1 MPKMSDSTLT
11 SICEA
16 KLNNALGWMGGL
28 LSKERT
34 LALSYYRGDKFGN
47 EQDGRSQVISRDVAE
62 AIDGALPS
70 LLKVF
75 AAVDTV
81 VACKP
86 KRPDAEDSAKQA
98 TDYLNYTFQSQPN
111 GFDLLQTW
119 LKDGLLS
126 KLGVVKS
133 WWDDSEDVTTEEYEG
148 LTKFQ
153 YLTLLSDEEVE
164 PVSYTV
170 HAEGPQEIDP
180 GAVEEAAEA
189 PPLPEAPPPTAG
201 PGQLPQTPANMM
213 APPPS
218 PEAPSQGADAAASTP
233 AAAPP
238 VVNPLPAGK
247 NAPPPEMEDGKLYD
261 CKIKRTNKKGRLC
274 IEAVPPEEFLT
285 DRRAVSSSEI
295 TFAAHRSI
303 RTVSD
308 LIEMGVPKEF
318 AMSLPGG
325 TELDY
330 NAEVINRFKAE
341 DEMPSRADTDAL
353 DPAMRPVW
361 VAECYLQ
368 VDYNGDGIAEW
379 RKVTIAGSGGWTILK
394 DKGGE
399 QFNDECDGHPFSM
412 WTPFK
417 QPHKLYGESMADKTM
432 DIQLIKST
440 VWRGVM
446 DNIYFNIAPQLGVVE
461 GQANMEDVLTR
472 RPGGIFRMK
481 TPTAVFPIPTVD
493 TSQSGMVMLGYL
505 DSVRQNRTG
514 MKRWSAGLEGNEL
527 NPLATTATGVQSVD
541 DATDDTLELIARN
554 FAEQGL
560 KSLFKRM
567 LELICKHQDKQETVR
582 LRGQWVD
589 IDPSTWDHEM
599 DMDVMVGLGTGD
611 KTKQVAQLM
620 AMLTQVDTQ
629 IAAAQGGMSG
639 PILTQDNVYKKV
651 IRLSEAMGFKS
662 SDGFYTDP
670 ATAPPQQPK
679 PDPKQMEAEGKLALQ
694 KQKQDADLQH
704 TQQKAALQTQLEQQK
719 AETNAQREKDQAQA
733 DMATDRMHAQN
744 QAQLEQM
751 RLQAETMREQIRM
764 EHEVARDHAKAQ
776 HDAHLSSF
784 KAAMDAHVKMI
795 AAKAKPKKKAV
806 A

>member
-1 MPKMSDSTLT
+1 MAKMSDSTLT

-62 AIDGALPS
+62 AIDGAMPS

-86 KRPDAEDSAKQA
+86 KRPDAEESAKQA
-98 TDYLNYTFQSQPN
+98 TDYLNYMFQTQPQ

-119 LKDGLLS
+119 IKDGLLS

-164 PVSYTV
+164 PISYTV
-170 HAEGPQEIDP
+170 HAEGPPEIDP

-189 PPLPEAPPPTAG
+189 PPLPTEAPPTAG
-201 PGQLPQTPANMM
+201 PGQLPQTAENMM
-213 APPPS
+213 APPPDPGMAVPGASS
-218 PEAPSQGADAAASTP
+218 PGAPVSVP
-233 AAAPP
+233 EPP
-238 VVNPLPAGK
+238 PAGPHP
-247 NAPPPEMEDGKLYD
+247 AGAAPPEMEDGKLYD

-285 DRRAVSSSEI
+285 DRRAVASAQI

-308 LIEMGVPKEF
+308 IIEMGVPKAVAEG
-318 AMSLPGG
+318 LPGG

-341 DEMPSRADTDAL
+341 DEMPSREDTDAL
-353 DPAMRPVW
+353 DPAMRHVW
-361 VAECYLQ
+361 VAECYLK
-368 VDYNGDGIAEW
+368 VDFDGDGVAEW
-379 RKVTIAGSGGWTILK
+379 RKVTLAGSGGWQVL
-394 DKGGE
+394 
-399 QFNDECDGHPFSM
+399 FNDECDGHPFSM

-481 TPTAVFPIPTVD
+481 NPTAVFPIPTVD
-493 TSQSGMVMLGYL
+493 TSASGMIMLGYL

-567 LELICKHQDKQETVR
+567 LELICKHQDKKETVR

-629 IAAAQGGMSG
+629 IAAAQGGMTG
-639 PILTQDNVYKKV
+639 PILTQENIYKKV
-651 IRLSEAMGFKS
+651 LRLSEAMGFKS

-670 ATAPPQQPK
+670 STAPPQQPK

-704 TQQKAALQTQLEQQK
+704 TQQKAALQAQLEQQK
-719 AETNAQREKDQAQA
+719 AETDAQREKDQAQA

-751 RLQAETMREQIRM
+751 RLQAETMREQIRLQ
-764 EHEVARDHAKAQ
+764 HEVARDHAKAQ
-776 HDAHLSSF
+776 HTAHLSEF

-795 AAKAKPKKKAV
+795 AARSKPKKKAT

>member
-16 KLNNALGWMGGL
+16 KLNNALGWVGGL
-28 LSKERT
+28 LSKQRT
-34 LALSYYRGDKFGN
+34 LALSYYRGDRFGN
-47 EQDGRSQVISRDVAE
+47 EQEGRSQVISRDVAE
-62 AIDGALPS
+62 AIDGAMPS

-86 KRPDAEDSAKQA
+86 RRPDAEQSAKQA
-98 TDYLNYTFQSQPN
+98 TDYLNYVFQSQPN
-111 GFDLLQTW
+111 AFDLLQTW
-119 LKDGLLS
+119 IKDGLLS
-126 KLGVVKS
+126 KLGIVKS

-148 LTKFQ
+148 LTRFQ
-153 YLTLLSDEEVE
+153 YLTLLSDDEVE
-164 PVSYTV
+164 AISFTV
-170 HAEGPQEIDP
+170 HAEGAPEIDP
-180 GAVEEAAEA
+180 GAEPAPP
-189 PPLPEAPPPTAG
+189 PPLPSAPPPTGG
-201 PGQLPQTPANMM
+201 PGQLPQTPANLN

-218 PEAPSQGADAAASTP
+218 GAAGSGSP
-233 AAAPP
+233 PMPAAPP
-238 VVNPLPAGK
+238 VAPLPAG
-247 NAPPPEMEDGKLYD
+247 PQQQPSPEMDDGQLYD
-261 CKIKRTNKKGRLC
+261 CKIKRTKKRGELC
-274 IEAVPPEEFLT
+274 IQAIPPEEFLT
-285 DRRAVSSSEI
+285 DRRAVDADQIS
-295 TFAAHRSI
+295 FAAHRCI
-303 RTVSD
+303 RNVSD
-308 LIEMGVPKEF
+308 LIEMGVPRDVAEN
-318 AMSLPGG
+318 LPGG
-325 TELDY
+325 TELDF
-330 NAEVINRFKAE
+330 NAEVLNRFKAE
-341 DEMPSRADTDAL
+341 DENPQRDDTDAL
-353 DPAMRPVW
+353 DPAMRHVW
-361 VAECYLQ
+361 VAECYLK
-368 VDYNGDGIAEW
+368 VDYDGDGVTEW
-379 RKVTIAGSGGWTILK
+379 RKVTLAGSGGWKIL
-394 DKGGE
+394 
-399 QFNDECDGHPFSM
+399 FNDEAEGHPFSM

-493 TSQSGMVMLGYL
+493 TTQSGMSMLGYL
-505 DSVRQNRTG
+505 DTVRESRTG
-514 MKRWSAGLEGNEL
+514 TKRWSPGLEGDEI
-527 NPLATTATGVQSVD
+527 NPLATTATGVNSVD

-560 KSLFKRM
+560 RSLFKRM
-567 LELICKHQDKQETVR
+567 LELICKHQDKKETVR

-599 DMDVMVGLGTGD
+599 DMEVMVGLGTGD
-611 KTKQVAQLM
+611 KSKQVNQLM

-629 IAAAQGGMSG
+629 IAAAQGGLSG
-639 PILTQDNVYKKV
+639 PILTTENLYKKV
-651 IRLSEAMGFKS
+651 LRLSEAMGFKS

-679 PDPKQMEAEGKLALQ
+679 ADPKAMEAQGKLALQ

-704 TQQKAALQTQLEQQK
+704 TQQKAQLQAGLEQQK
-719 AETNAQREKDQAQA
+719 AATDAQREREQAQA

-751 RLQAETMREQIRM
+751 RLQAETQREAIRL
-764 EHEVARDHAKAQ
+764 Q
-776 HDAHLSSF
+776 HDMHIKRQQTEHDAQISTF
-784 KAAMDAHVKMI
+784 KAMLDAHVKAI
-795 AAKAKPKKKAV
+795 GAKSKKKAS
-806 A
+806 AA